1 MQNIKNI
8 TTLFLD
14 IGGVLLSNGWDY
26 NFRKKAAAH
35 FHLDWDVFDD
45 IHESMAP
52 LFEVGKI
59 SLDDYLNRV
68 VFYTNR
74 DFTRTE
80 FKDFMYSLSTSDSE
94 MIAFI
99 KKLKS
104 QYKLKIIAVSNESRE
119 LNDYRIKT
127 FKLYE
132 IFDFFVS
139 SCYVHFSK
147 PDATIFQIAL
157 DGAQVPIEEIVYIDN
172 TELFTNIATDL
183 GITSIYHQDYKSTV
197 KALADLGLS
206 VPQKNIN
213 KEFSDSTVKQIKILG
228 IASDHGGFELKIKLM
243 ELLEKAGYTL
253 KDYGAYQL
261 HKDDDYPDFV
271 IPLSQAVANG
281 EIERGIAICGSGVGA
296 CIVAN
301 KIDGV
306 RSALITDAFSA
317 QQGVEDDDMNIMCL
331 GGNITGPALA
341 WKLVQLFLNARFKNE
356 ERFIRRLNK
365 VTAIENGNVQI

>member
-1 MQNIKNI
+1 M
-8 TTLFLD
+8 
-14 IGGVLLSNGWDY
+14 
-26 NFRKKAAAH
+26 
-35 FHLDWDVFDD
+35 
-45 IHESMAP
+45 
-52 LFEVGKI
+52 
-59 SLDDYLNRV
+59 
-68 VFYTNR
+68 
-74 DFTRTE
+74 
-80 FKDFMYSLSTSDSE
+80 
-94 MIAFI
+94 
-99 KKLKS
+99 
-104 QYKLKIIAVSNESRE
+104 
-119 LNDYRIKT
+119 
-127 FKLYE
+127 
-132 IFDFFVS
+132 
-139 SCYVHFSK
+139 
-147 PDATIFQIAL
+147 
-157 DGAQVPIEEIVYIDN
+157 
-172 TELFTNIATDL
+172 
-183 GITSIYHQDYKSTV
+183 
-197 KALADLGLS
+197 
-206 VPQKNIN
+206 
-213 KEFSDSTVKQIKILG
+213 KILG

-281 EIERGIAICGSGVGA
+281 EIERGIAVCGSGVGA